1 MIHGVRMRALI
12 AFLIVVSFA
21 APAAAQDWRD
31 AELGQGIREGVATRE
46 HIWLLGSTGKVVRFV
61 RRTGER
67 ETVAENVRDI
77 AVDDGR
83 LWALILADDTASY
96 SLRDLR
102 GPDQPSGQQAAR
114 AHRLY
119 LHPAETSE
127 GEAIGLL
134 VWPGSDRPAVLARRA
149 LVTPTEEG
157 WKRWRLAATLGP
169 GGRIATPDGRSVFVG
184 YNLGEW
190 GGGLRRIEVSTGAVA
205 FVMEA
210 GDDLCGGRINPAC
223 DPVVGVFADRD
234 QPDCVIVGAGIS
246 HMGLS
251 RGDVYRVCGATIT
264 SLFSTPAPREPDMWM
279 MSPQPWP
286 LHGLFE
292 TSDGWVGVSRD
303 RYFRSRGGAVEEH
316 PMPAFKDWAGLK
328 LSDEQEGV
336 LFLVSAC
343 CWGSTAN
350 PTLYSTLVMPILP

>member
-1 MIHGVRMRALI
+1 MRALI
-12 AFLIVVSFA
+12 AFFIVVSLA
-21 APAAAQDWRD
+21 GPASAQAWRD
-31 AELGQGIREGVATRE
+31 TDLGQGIREGVATRE
-46 HIWLLGSTGKVVRFV
+46 HIWLLGSTGNVVRFV

-67 ETVAENVRDI
+67 ETIAGNVQDI
-77 AVDDGR
+77 AADNGH
-83 LWALILADDTASY
+83 LWALIQADDTASY
-96 SLRDLR
+96 SVRDLR
-102 GPDQPSGQQAAR
+102 GPGQPPGQQPAR
-114 AHRLY
+114 THRLY
-119 LHPAETSE
+119 LHPSETSE
-127 GEAIGLL
+127 GEPIGLL

-149 LVTPTEEG
+149 LVTPTADG
-157 WKRWRLAATLGP
+157 WKRWPLAATLGL
-169 GGRIATPDGRSVFVG
+169 GGRMATPDGRSVYVG

-205 FVMEA
+205 FVTEV
-210 GDDLCGGRINPAC
+210 GDDLCGGQINPAC

-234 QPDCVIVGAGIS
+234 QPECVIVGAGIS

-264 SLFSTPAPREPDMWM
+264 SLFSTPAPREPDRWM

-292 TSDGWVGVSRD
+292 TADGWVGVSRD
-303 RYFRSRGGAVEEH
+303 RYFRSRGTVVEEH
-316 PMPAFKDWAGLK
+316 PMPAFNDWAGVR

-343 CWGSTAN
+343 CWGSSEN
-350 PTLYSTLVMPILP
+350 PTLYSTLAIPILP